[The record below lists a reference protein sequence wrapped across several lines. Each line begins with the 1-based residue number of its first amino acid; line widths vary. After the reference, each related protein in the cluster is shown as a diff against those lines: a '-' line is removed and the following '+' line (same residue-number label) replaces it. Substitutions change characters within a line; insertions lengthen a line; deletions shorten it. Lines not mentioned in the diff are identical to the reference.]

1 MWAEIAQSF
10 LLLILI
16 LDPLLGAVVF
26 VTLTKGMSHKERSSQ
41 ALLAVLV
48 AFVLLVIFLF
58 SGRHLFSLLGVSF
71 SSFMVAGGMILLLL
85 GVEEILGL
93 EFSRKRTD
101 TKAAAIVIGTPLLCG
116 PGAITSV
123 IILEERYGYLVPFL
137 AVVLSLFVTWF
148 ILYFAD
154 RLAQFL
160 GEKIIEILSRVMGLI
175 LAAIAVE
182 YIKEGI
188 LQMVSEVLKG

>member
-137 AVVLSLFVTWF
+137 AVVLSLFVTWL

>member
-26 VTLTKGMSHKERSSQ
+26 VTLTKGMGRKERSSQ

-137 AVVLSLFVTWF
+137 AVVLSLFVTWL